1 MQLHKMIWSG
11 QQHSASSPSCI
22 ATIEK
27 VSDFQMTHVVD
38 VLTLIELQVVNL
50 KFLPAQLLPPLL
62 GLGLSH
68 DLEERVRPV
77 LPLASDPVTE

>member
-11 QQHSASSPSCI
+11 QQHSASSPSYI
-22 ATIEK
+22 ATIAK
-27 VSDFQMTHVVD
+27 VSDFQMTHV